1 MTHLSPRE
9 REVLE
14 IVGQGVAYK
23 TAAKRL
29 GMSVHTVVTHVRRIV
44 QKSGISCPPKHAM
57 IVLYHR
63 ELVVPIGDTG
73 SSDPTDSD
81 F

>member
-14 IVGQGVAYK
+14 IMGQGAPYK

-29 GMSVHTVVTHVRRIV
+29 GISVHTVVTHVRRIA
-44 QKSGISCPPKHAM
+44 QRAGIECPPKHAM

-63 ELVVPIGDTG
+63 ELVPANGDTTR
-73 SSDPTDSD
+73 SDPEDSD